1 MAMNLDHEDLNRL
14 IEKITSSDI
23 QEFSLEGEDF
33 KLEIKR
39 NLSDQNQVI
48 NNSVLFWSLLS
59 CLLAQFFKIIFNFF
73 STGEIKFRIMFET
86 GGMPSS
92 HSALITGA
100 TSGIGYELGFDSSIF
115 ALAVAVALIV
125 MYDASGVRKSAGIQ
139 AAEINKLSKKLDP
152 QSELLLKE
160 TLGHTKIE
168 VMVGSFLGPLITLPG
183 MFFLGSPLKIFN
195 LIIN

>member
-1 MAMNLDHEDLNRL
+1 MSNF
-14 IEKITSSDI
+14 
-23 QEFSLEGEDF
+23 FSLFD
-33 KLEIKR
+33 
-39 NLSDQNQVI
+39 
-48 NNSVLFWSLLS
+48 NSVLFWSLLS

-73 STGEIKFRIMFET
+73 ITGKIRFGIMFET

-92 HSALITGA
+92 HSALITGV
-100 TSGIGYELGFDSSIF
+100 TSGIGFDLGFDSPIF

-125 MYDASGVRKSAGIQ
+125 MYDASGVRKSAGLQ

-152 QSELLLKE
+152 QSEVLLKE

-168 VMVGSFLGPLITLPG
+168 VMVGSVLGPLITLPG
-183 MFFLGSPLKIFN
+183 MFFLGSPIKIFD

>member
-1 MAMNLDHEDLNRL
+1 M
-14 IEKITSSDI
+14 SDF
-23 QEFSLEGEDF
+23 FSFID
-33 KLEIKR
+33 
-39 NLSDQNQVI
+39 NA
-48 NNSVLFWSLLS
+48 VLFWSLLS
-59 CLLAQFFKIIFNFF
+59 CLLAQFLKILFNFF
-73 STGEIKFRIMFET
+73 STGEIRFGIMFET

-115 ALAVAVALIV
+115 ALSVAVALIV
-125 MYDASGVRKSAGIQ
+125 MYDASGVRKSAGVQ
-139 AAEINKLSKKLDP
+139 AAEINKISKKLDL

-183 MFFLGSPLKIFN
+183 MYFLGSPLKIFDL
-195 LIIN
+195 LIN

>member
-1 MAMNLDHEDLNRL
+1 MSESFA
-14 IEKITSSDI
+14 
-23 QEFSLEGEDF
+23 FF
-33 KLEIKR
+33 
-39 NLSDQNQVI
+39 

-59 CLLAQFFKIIFNFF
+59 CLLAQFFKILFNFF
-73 STGEIKFRIMFET
+73 RTGEIRFGIMFET

-100 TSGIGYELGFDSSIF
+100 TSGIGFELGFDSSVF
-115 ALAVAVALIV
+115 ALAVAISLIV

-139 AAEINKLSKKLDP
+139 AAEINKLSQKLNP
-152 QSELLLKE
+152 KSEIHLKE

-183 MFFLGSPLKIFN
+183 MYFLGSPLKIFN

>member
-1 MAMNLDHEDLNRL
+1 M
-14 IEKITSSDI
+14 S
-23 QEFSLEGEDF
+23 
-33 KLEIKR
+33 EISA
-39 NLSDQNQVI
+39 LF

-73 STGEIKFRIMFET
+73 STGKFRFGIMFET

-100 TSGIGYELGFDSSIF
+100 TSGIGLQLGFDNPIF
-115 ALAVAVALIV
+115 ALAIAVSLIV

-139 AAEINKLSKKLDP
+139 AAQINKLSK
-152 QSELLLKE
+152 ELNPKTQVDLKE
-160 TLGHTKIE
+160 TLGHTKFE
-168 VMVGSFLGPLITLPG
+168 VFVGSILGPLITLPG
-183 MFFLGSPLKIFN
+183 IVFIGSPLNIFD

>member
-1 MAMNLDHEDLNRL
+1 M
-14 IEKITSSDI
+14 S
-23 QEFSLEGEDF
+23 EFSGLLD
-33 KLEIKR
+33 
-39 NLSDQNQVI
+39 
-48 NNSVLFWSLLS
+48 NSVLFWSLLS

-73 STGEIKFRIMFET
+73 STGKIRFGIMFET

-100 TSGIGYELGFDSSIF
+100 TSGIGFQLGFDSPIF
-115 ALAVAVALIV
+115 ALAIAVSLIV

-139 AAEINKLSKKLDP
+139 AAEINKLSKKLNKNSQVD
-152 QSELLLKE
+152 LKE

-168 VMVGSFLGPLITLPG
+168 VLVGSVLGPLITLPG

>member
-1 MAMNLDHEDLNRL
+1 M
-14 IEKITSSDI
+14 S
-23 QEFSLEGEDF
+23 EFFALF
-33 KLEIKR
+33 
-39 NLSDQNQVI
+39 
-48 NNSVLFWSLLS
+48 NNSILFWSLLS

-73 STGEIKFRIMFET
+73 STGEMRFRIMFET

-100 TSGIGYELGFDSSIF
+100 TSGIGFELGFDNSLF
-115 ALAVAVALIV
+115 ALAIAISLIV

-139 AAEINKLSKKLDP
+139 AAEINKLSKKVDP
-152 QSELLLKE
+152 QSEVLLKE

-168 VMVGSFLGPLITLPG
+168 VLVGSFLGPLITLPG
-183 MFFLGSPLKIFN
+183 MFFLGSPLKIFY

>member
-1 MAMNLDHEDLNRL
+1 MSNF
-14 IEKITSSDI
+14 
-23 QEFSLEGEDF
+23 FSF
-33 KLEIKR
+33 F
-39 NLSDQNQVI
+39 
-48 NNSVLFWSLLS
+48 NNSVLFWSLIS
-59 CLLAQFFKIIFNFF
+59 CLLAQIFKIIFCFF
-73 STGEIKFRIMFET
+73 TTGEIRFGIIFET

-100 TSGIGYELGFDSSIF
+100 TAGIGFELGFDSSIF

-139 AAEINKLSKKLDP
+139 AAEINKLSKTLDP
-152 QSELLLKE
+152 ESELKLKD

-168 VMVGSFLGPLITLPG
+168 VMVGSLLGPLITLPG
-183 MFFLGSPLKIFN
+183 MFFLGSPLKIFE

>member
-1 MAMNLDHEDLNRL
+1 M
-14 IEKITSSDI
+14 S
-23 QEFSLEGEDF
+23 EFF
-33 KLEIKR
+33 AFF
-39 NLSDQNQVI
+39 

-59 CLLAQFFKIIFNFF
+59 CLIAQFFKIVFYFF
-73 STGEIKFRIMFET
+73 TTGEIRFGIILET

-100 TSGIGYELGFDSSIF
+100 ASGIGYELGFDSAIF

-125 MYDASGVRKSAGIQ
+125 MYDASGVRKSAGVQ

-152 QSELLLKE
+152 KSEVLLKE

-183 MFFLGSPLKIFN
+183 IFFLGSPLQIYN

>member
-1 MAMNLDHEDLNRL
+1 M
-14 IEKITSSDI
+14 
-23 QEFSLEGEDF
+23 QEISIFFD
-33 KLEIKR
+33 
-39 NLSDQNQVI
+39 
-48 NNSVLFWSLLS
+48 NSVLFWSLLA

-73 STGEIKFRIMFET
+73 STGEIRFGIMFET

-100 TSGIGYELGFDSSIF
+100 TSGIGFQLGFDSSIF
-115 ALAVAVALIV
+115 ALAVAVSLIV

-152 QSELLLKE
+152 KSLLNLKE
-160 TLGHTKIE
+160 TLGHTKFE
-168 VMVGSFLGPLITLPG
+168 VVVGGILGPLITLPG
-183 MFFLGSPLKIFN
+183 MVFIGSPLNIFN

>member
-1 MAMNLDHEDLNRL
+1 M
-14 IEKITSSDI
+14 T
-23 QEFSLEGEDF
+23 DF
-33 KLEIKR
+33 FTLF
-39 NLSDQNQVI
+39 D
-48 NNSVLFWSLLS
+48 NSVLFWSLLS

-73 STGEIKFRIMFET
+73 VTGKIRFRIMFET

-100 TSGIGYELGFDSSIF
+100 TSGMGYELGFDSPIF

-125 MYDASGVRKSAGIQ
+125 MYDASGVRKSAGVQ

-152 QSELLLKE
+152 QSEVILKE

-183 MFFLGSPLKIFN
+183 IYFLGSPIKIIESIFN
-195 LIIN
+195 